1 MGLAYPAA
9 VGTEAAQP
17 RSAMAETEPAQP
29 RPSPV
34 ETVPSRGIAKTLVT
48 LADTLVTGFDVVD
61 FTHLLT
67 ERCVE
72 LLGVDAA
79 GLLVTDQRGDL
90 RLMAASSEQA
100 RSLELFQLRYA
111 RGPCLDCFGTG
122 EAVHCSDVY
131 GATARRNWPRFA
143 QQARGRGFGAVS
155 ALPLRLRDEVIG
167 ALDLFR
173 KTPGDLPAETL
184 ALGQALADMATIGLL
199 HERAVRGGRLL
210 TGQLQTALST
220 RVIIE
225 QAKGVLAERHGWTM
239 DEAFT
244 RLRGH
249 ARNHN
254 RRLAEV
260 AEEVVSYGADLDDP
274 ALGRSDSRPRR

>member
-1 MGLAYPAA
+1 MEPDLTHPATA
-9 VGTEAAQP
+9 
-17 RSAMAETEPAQP
+17 
-29 RPSPV
+29 
-34 ETVPSRGIAKTLVT
+34 ETVPPRGVAKAFVA
-48 LADTLVTGFDVVD
+48 LADTLVTGFDVGD
-61 FTHLLT
+61 FMHLLA

-79 GLLVTDQRGDL
+79 GLLVTDQRGEL

-100 RSLELFQLRYA
+100 RLLELFQLQYA
-111 RGPCLDCFGTG
+111 RGPCLDCFGDG
-122 EAVHCSDVY
+122 EVVHCSDVY
-131 GATARRNWPRFA
+131 GARARRSWPRFA

-155 ALPLRLRDEVIG
+155 ALPLRLRGEVIG

-173 KTPGDLPAETL
+173 KTPGDLPADTL

-199 HERAVRGGRLL
+199 HERAVRGGQLL
-210 TGQLQTALST
+210 TGQLQTALNS
-220 RVIIE
+220 RIVIE
-225 QAKGVLAERHGWTM
+225 QAKGVLAERHGWSM

-244 RLRGH
+244 RLRGY

-260 AEEVVSYGADLDDP
+260 AQEVVSYGADLDDP
-274 ALGRSDSRPRR
+274 TLGRSDSRPRR

>member
-1 MGLAYPAA
+1 
-9 VGTEAAQP
+9 
-17 RSAMAETEPAQP
+17 MAETEPAQP
-29 RPSPV
+29 RLSAAD
-34 ETVPSRGIAKTLVT
+34 TVPPRGVAKAFVA

-61 FTHLLT
+61 FMHLLA

-79 GLLVTDQRGDL
+79 GLLVTDQRGEL

-100 RSLELFQLRYA
+100 RLLELFQLRYA
-111 RGPCLDCFGTG
+111 RAPCLDCFGTG
-122 EAVHCSDVY
+122 EVVHCSDMY
-131 GATARRNWPRFA
+131 GPTARRSWPRFA

-173 KTPGDLPAETL
+173 ETPGDLPAETL

-199 HERAVRGGRLL
+199 HERAVRGGQLL
-210 TGQLQTALST
+210 TGQLRTALSS

-225 QAKGVLAERHGWTM
+225 QAKGVLAERHGWAM

-244 RLRGH
+244 RLRGY
-249 ARNHN
+249 ARDHN

-260 AEEVVSYGADLDDP
+260 AQEVVSYGADLDDP
-274 ALGRSDSRPRR
+274 TSGRSDSRPRR